1 MPNIIITDYCNLN
14 CLYCFANNQSPQNG
28 NNMSLDIYTQILDF
42 CSAESSP
49 IGIIGGEPTLH
60 PEFKDILIL
69 TNKYCS
75 IFNTR
80 ATLFTN
86 GIELEQ
92 YLPYFGN
99 DIDALI
105 NINAPEEIGEL
116 AYNKLLSLFDQINN
130 LCWINNRIS
139 CGVNLHLNRQ
149 SYNYI
154 WDIVSRY
161 NIQVLRVSIVS
172 PCGCYNNMKKD
183 KENYYNLMKPIFI
196 KFCQEAEKYNCK
208 LFLDCN
214 YIPFCYFNDAELAL
228 LERVLFNIPT
238 GFCPIT
244 IDIDSSL

>member
-28 NNMSLDIYTQILDF
+28 NNMSLNIYTQILDF

-105 NINAPEEIGEL
+105 NINAPEEIGGI
-116 AYNKLLSLFDQINN
+116 SL
-130 LCWINNRIS
+130 
-139 CGVNLHLNRQ
+139 
-149 SYNYI
+149 
-154 WDIVSRY
+154 
-161 NIQVLRVSIVS
+161 
-172 PCGCYNNMKKD
+172 
-183 KENYYNLMKPIFI
+183 
-196 KFCQEAEKYNCK
+196 
-208 LFLDCN
+208 
-214 YIPFCYFNDAELAL
+214 
-228 LERVLFNIPT
+228 
-238 GFCPIT
+238 
-244 IDIDSSL
+244 